1 MRVNG
6 AEVPFSVSDYQEY
19 NEAMLEVALPS
30 DREIELTM
38 DYGGFPRENRNVSIM
53 QGGTEISSE
62 YLCLENA
69 GLSPRLINVLPGENG
84 YPTTIEI
91 TLPASMSVIPFGAS
105 KAEVVAE
112 QTDGT
117 KTWRYDSNSAG
128 GILYAGDYI
137 RQDIQ
142 AGGMDIEFYYGRKH
156 QAVMEAAGA
165 AEAVRAVM
173 DYWRRALRFSC
184 LRGWGAPQADPEPG
198 GRAAATPGTGP
209 ACWTRPTSPPTT
221 WATRAR
227 AAGPPR

>member
-128 GILYAGDYI
+128 GILYALSLI
-137 RQDIQ
+137 HI
-142 AGGMDIEFYYGRKH
+142 
-156 QAVMEAAGA
+156 
-165 AEAVRAVM
+165 
-173 DYWRRALRFSC
+173 
-184 LRGWGAPQADPEPG
+184 
-198 GRAAATPGTGP
+198 
-209 ACWTRPTSPPTT
+209 
-221 WATRAR
+221 
-227 AAGPPR
+227 